1 MNVLVIGSGGREHTL
16 VWKIAQSPLIE
27 KVFCA
32 PGNAGIA
39 EIAEIVPLS
48 AGNKDALIEFCIENS
63 IDLVVIGPE
72 QPLVEGLVD
81 ELERNG
87 INAFGPKKDAAII
100 EGSKVFAKEFM
111 KKFNIPTADFKV
123 FTNSDSAIEFIKG
136 TKKQFVIKA
145 DGLAAGKGV
154 IIPKNKEE
162 ALHAVQEIM
171 ESKKFGE
178 AGNQIIIE
186 DKLEGEE
193 VSVIILSDGVNILPM
208 VESQDHKRALDNDKG
223 LNTGG
228 MGAYS
233 PAPVIDE
240 KLRKEITETIL
251 LPAIQ
256 GMASEG
262 RTFKGVLYAGL
273 MISKEKK
280 PFVLEFNARFGDPE
294 TQVILPRLKSD
305 LVELMLACNEGTLS
319 KVKAEWYYDS
329 ACCVVLASGGYPEE
343 YEKGKII
350 SGLNEA
356 KKIQNVIVFHAGTL
370 FNEGNYLTNGGRVLS
385 VTGMGANLSEAI
397 KKVYEGVSVI
407 AFDEMHFRK
416 DIGKRALK

>member
-16 VWKIAQSPLIE
+16 VWKIAQSPLVE

-39 EIAEIVPLS
+39 EIAETVPLS

-233 PAPVIDE
+233 PAPIIDE

-385 VTGMGANLSEAI
+385 VTGRGANLSEAI

>member
-136 TKKQFVIKA
+136 TKNQFVIKA

-178 AGNQIIIE
+178 AGNQIVIE

-251 LPAIQ
+251 VPAIQ

-319 KVKAEWYYDS
+319 KVKAEWHYDS

-385 VTGMGANLSEAI
+385 VTGMGTNLSEAI